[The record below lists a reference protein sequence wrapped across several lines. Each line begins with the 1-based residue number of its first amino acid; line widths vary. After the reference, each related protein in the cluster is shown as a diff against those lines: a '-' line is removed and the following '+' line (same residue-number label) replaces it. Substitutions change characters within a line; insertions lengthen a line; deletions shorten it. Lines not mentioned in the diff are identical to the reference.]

1 MPIIIASLE
10 NMAKQPYRKEEEE
23 EEEGWRGEM
32 VLLSASAWTT
42 TERWCRPIKST
53 C

>member
-10 NMAKQPYRKEEEE
+10 NMAKQPYRRRRRRRRRRE
-23 EEEGWRGEM
+23 EM

>member
-10 NMAKQPYRKEEEE
+10 NMAKQPYRRRRRRRRE
-23 EEEGWRGEM
+23 EM